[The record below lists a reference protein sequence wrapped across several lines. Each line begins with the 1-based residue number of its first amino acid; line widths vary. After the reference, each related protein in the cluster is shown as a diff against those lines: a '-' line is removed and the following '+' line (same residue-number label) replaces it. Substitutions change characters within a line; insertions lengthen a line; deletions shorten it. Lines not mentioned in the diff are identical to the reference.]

1 MVDELELDFQKKTR
15 TLIDDL
21 KAICANYGLGNDG
34 NEFKIITQAFLYK
47 FLNDQFASA
56 VKKIQPHIAETDNWE
71 KPLASMERNDEN
83 DYEMLLLSL
92 PAGIAHLKPVH
103 FIRYLFNN
111 QNQENF
117 AKIFDDTLI
126 DIASSNTDVFSI
138 KTGGGAKVVLFDRIS
153 NFIADDSKKD
163 DFCRAIINKLVVF
176 SFEHIFSKG
185 FDFYATIFEYLIKDY
200 NSNSGGK
207 YAEYYTPHA
216 VARIM
221 AAVLVP
227 VEQRGKVNNVSCY
240 DPSAGS
246 GTLLMNVAHAI
257 GEARCSIY
265 TQDISQKSSNLLR
278 LNLILNNLVHSIP
291 NVIQGNTI
299 LHPYHK
305 EGDHL
310 KHFDYI
316 VSNPPFKL
324 DFSDY
329 RNDLD
334 TKANKD
340 RFFAGIPKIKAKDKD
355 KMEIYQLFLQHI
367 ITSLKPT
374 GKAAVVVPTGFITAQ
389 SGIDKKIREHLVNNK
404 MLAGVVS
411 MPSNIFA
418 TTGTN
423 VSIIFIDATNKDK
436 VILIDASNLGKKVK
450 DGKNQKT
457 VLTPAEEQ
465 QITEAFNQK
474 QAHEDFSVVVSYEEI
489 INKNYSL
496 SAGQYFDVKIEYVDI
511 TPEEFTAKMQG
522 YTQNLDDLFK
532 QSHELEEEIKKQ
544 LVGLK
549 YE

>member
-1 MVDELELDFQKKTR
+1 MVVELSFPEQTR

-56 VKKIQPHIAETDNWE
+56 VKKTQPHIAKADKWE
-71 KPLASMERNDEN
+71 EVLTSMEGEQ
-83 DYEMLLLSL
+83 YEMLLLRL

-103 FIRYLFNN
+103 FIGYLFNN
-111 QNQENF
+111 QNKKDF
-117 AKIFDDTLI
+117 AKTFDDTLI

-138 KTGGGAKVVLFDRIS
+138 KTEGGAKVVLFDRVS
-153 NFIADDSKKD
+153 NFIADESKKD
-163 DFCRAIINKLVVF
+163 DFCRAIINKLVAF

-257 GEARCSIY
+257 GENKCSIY

-329 RNDLD
+329 HNDLD

-340 RFFAGIPKIKAKDKD
+340 RFFAGIPKIKAKNKD

-374 GKAAVVVPTGFITAQ
+374 GKAAIVVPTGFITAQ

-423 VSIIFIDATNKDK
+423 VSIVFIDASNKDK
-436 VILIDASNLGKKVK
+436 VVLIDASNLGKKVK

-511 TPEEFTAKMQG
+511 TPEEFAAKMQG
-522 YTQNLDDLFK
+522 YAQNLDELFK
-532 QSHELEEEIKKQ
+532 KSHTLEEEIKKQ

>member
-1 MVDELELDFQKKTR
+1 MVVELSFQEQTR

-56 VKKIQPHIAETDNWE
+56 VKKTQPHIAKADKWE
-71 KPLASMERNDEN
+71 EVLTSMECEQ
-83 DYEMLLLSL
+83 YEMLLLSL

-103 FIRYLFNN
+103 FIGYLFNS

-117 AKIFDDTLI
+117 AQTFDDTLI

-138 KTGGGAKVVLFDRIS
+138 KTEGGAKVVLFDRVS
-153 NFIADDSKKD
+153 NFIADESKKD
-163 DFCRAIINKLVVF
+163 DFCRAIINKLVGF

-305 EGDHL
+305 EGNQL

-329 RNDLD
+329 RDDLD
-334 TKANKD
+334 NKANKD

-389 SGIDKKIREHLVNNK
+389 SGIDKKIREYLVNNK
-404 MLAGVVS
+404 ILAGVVS

-436 VILIDASNLGKKVK
+436 VVLIDASNLGKKVK

-474 QAHEDFSVVVSYEEI
+474 QAHEDFSVVVSYEDI

-511 TPEEFTAKMQG
+511 TPEEFAAKMQS
-522 YTQNLDDLFK
+522 YTQNLEKLFK
-532 QSHELEEEIKKQ
+532 ESHTLEEEIKKQ
-544 LVGLK
+544 LAGLK

>member
-1 MVDELELDFQKKTR
+1 MVVELSFQEQTR

-47 FLNDQFASA
+47 FLNDQFALA
-56 VKKIQPHIAETDNWE
+56 VKKTQPHIAKADKWE
-71 KPLASMERNDEN
+71 EVLTSMECEQ
-83 DYEMLLLSL
+83 YEMLLLSL
-92 PAGIAHLKPVH
+92 PAGVAHLKPVH
-103 FIRYLFNN
+103 FIGYLFNS
-111 QNQENF
+111 QNQKDF
-117 AKIFDDTLI
+117 AQTFDDTLI

-138 KTGGGAKVVLFDRIS
+138 KTEGGAKVVLFDRVS
-153 NFIADDSKKD
+153 NFIADESKKD
-163 DFCRAIINKLVVF
+163 DFCRAIINKLVGF
-176 SFEHIFSKG
+176 SFEHVFSKG

-305 EGDHL
+305 EGNQL

-329 RNDLD
+329 RDDLD

-367 ITSLKPT
+367 ITSLKST

-389 SGIDKKIREHLVNNK
+389 SGIDKKIREHLVTNK

-436 VILIDASNLGKKVK
+436 VVLIDAYNLGKKVK

-465 QITEAFNQK
+465 QIIEAFNQK
-474 QAHEDFSVVVSYEEI
+474 QAHEDFSVVVSYEDI

-511 TPEEFTAKMQG
+511 TPEEFSAKMQG

-532 QSHELEEEIKKQ
+532 QSHELEQEIKKQ
-544 LVGLK
+544 LAGLK

>member
-1 MVDELELDFQKKTR
+1 MVVELAFQEQTR

-56 VKKIQPHIAETDNWE
+56 VKKTQPHIAKADKWE
-71 KPLASMERNDEN
+71 EALASMKYD

-92 PAGIAHLKPVH
+92 PAGVAHLKPVH

-111 QNQENF
+111 QNQEDF
-117 AKIFDDTLI
+117 AKTFDDTLI

-138 KTGGGAKVVLFDRIS
+138 KTEGGAKVVLFDRIS

-163 DFCRAIINKLVVF
+163 DFCRAIINKLVAF

-227 VEQRGKVNNVSCY
+227 VEHRGKVNNVSCY

-278 LNLILNNLVHSIP
+278 LNLILNGLVHSIP

-305 EGDHL
+305 EGNQL
-310 KHFDYI
+310 KQFDYI

-334 TKANKD
+334 TKTNEE

-423 VSIIFIDATNKDK
+423 VSIVFIDATNKDQ
-436 VILIDASNLGKKVK
+436 VVLIDASNLGEKVK

-457 VLTPAEEQ
+457 VLTPTEEQ
-465 QITEAFNQK
+465 HIIDTFNQK
-474 QAHEDFSVVVSYEEI
+474 QAHEDFSVVVSYEDI

-511 TPEEFTAKMQG
+511 TPEEFASKMQG
-522 YTQNLDDLFK
+522 YTQNLEELFK
-532 QSHELEEEIKKQ
+532 ESHSLEEEIKKQ
-544 LVGLK
+544 LAGLK

>member
-1 MVDELELDFQKKTR
+1 MVVELSFQEQTR

-47 FLNDQFASA
+47 FLNDQFALA
-56 VKKIQPHIAETDNWE
+56 VKKTQPHIAKADKWE
-71 KPLASMERNDEN
+71 EVLTSMECEQ
-83 DYEMLLLSL
+83 YEMLLLSL
-92 PAGIAHLKPVH
+92 PAGVAHLKPVH
-103 FIRYLFNN
+103 FIGYLFNS
-111 QNQENF
+111 QNQKDF
-117 AKIFDDTLI
+117 AQTFDDTLI

-138 KTGGGAKVVLFDRIS
+138 KTEGGAKVVLFDRVS
-153 NFIADDSKKD
+153 NFIADESKKD
-163 DFCRAIINKLVVF
+163 DFCRAIINKLVGF
-176 SFEHIFSKG
+176 SFEHVFSKG

-305 EGDHL
+305 EGNQL

-329 RNDLD
+329 RDDLD

-389 SGIDKKIREHLVNNK
+389 SGIDKKIREYLVNNK
-404 MLAGVVS
+404 ILAGVVS

-436 VILIDASNLGKKVK
+436 VVLIDASNLGKKVK

-465 QITEAFNQK
+465 QIIEAFNQK
-474 QAHEDFSVVVSYEEI
+474 QAHEDFSVVVSYEDI

-511 TPEEFTAKMQG
+511 TPEEFAAKMQG
-522 YTQNLDDLFK
+522 YTQNLEKLFK
-532 QSHELEEEIKKQ
+532 ESNTLEEEIKKQ
-544 LVGLK
+544 LAGLK

>member
-1 MVDELELDFQKKTR
+1 MVVERSFQEQTR

-56 VKKIQPHIAETDNWE
+56 VKKIQPHIAKADKWE
-71 KPLASMERNDEN
+71 EVLTAMDREQ
-83 DYEMLLLSL
+83 YEMLLLSL
-92 PAGIAHLKPVH
+92 PAGVAHLKPVH
-103 FIRYLFNN
+103 FIGYLFNN
-111 QNQENF
+111 QNQKDF
-117 AKIFDDTLI
+117 AITFDDTLI

-138 KTGGGAKVVLFDRIS
+138 KTEGGAKVVLFDRVS
-153 NFIADDSKKD
+153 NFIADESKKD
-163 DFCRAIINKLVVF
+163 DFCRAIINKLVAF
-176 SFEHIFSKG
+176 SFEHVFSKG

-246 GTLLMNVAHAI
+246 GTLLMNIAHAI

-278 LNLILNNLVHSIP
+278 LNLILNHLVHSIP

-374 GKAAVVVPTGFITAQ
+374 GKAAIVVPTGFITAQ

-436 VILIDASNLGKKVK
+436 VVLIDASSLGKKVK

-511 TPEEFTAKMQG
+511 TPEEFAAKMQG
-522 YTQNLDDLFK
+522 YTQNLEELFNE
-532 QSHELEEEIKKQ
+532 SHTLEEEIKKQ
-544 LVGLK
+544 LAGLK

>member
-1 MVDELELDFQKKTR
+1 MVVELSFQEQTR

-47 FLNDQFASA
+47 FLNDQFALA
-56 VKKIQPHIAETDNWE
+56 VKKTQPHIAKADKWE
-71 KPLASMERNDEN
+71 EVLTSMECEQ
-83 DYEMLLLSL
+83 YEMLLLSL
-92 PAGIAHLKPVH
+92 PAGVAHLKPVH
-103 FIRYLFNN
+103 FISYLFNS
-111 QNQENF
+111 QNQKDF
-117 AKIFDDTLI
+117 AKTFDDTLI

-138 KTGGGAKVVLFDRIS
+138 KTEGGAKVVLFDRVS
-153 NFIADDSKKD
+153 NFIADESKKD
-163 DFCRAIINKLVVF
+163 DFCRAIINKLVAF
-176 SFEHIFSKG
+176 SFEHVFSKG

-465 QITEAFNQK
+465 QIIEAFNQK
-474 QAHEDFSVVVSYEEI
+474 QAHEDFSVVVSYEDI

-511 TPEEFTAKMQG
+511 TPEEFAAKMQS
-522 YTQNLDDLFK
+522 YTQNLEKLFK
-532 QSHELEEEIKKQ
+532 ESHTLEEEIKKQ
-544 LVGLK
+544 LAGLK
-549 YE
+549 YNG

>member
-1 MVDELELDFQKKTR
+1 MVVERSFQEQTR

-56 VKKIQPHIAETDNWE
+56 IKKIQPHIAKADKWE
-71 KPLASMERNDEN
+71 EVLTAMDREQ
-83 DYEMLLLSL
+83 YEMLLLSL
-92 PAGIAHLKPVH
+92 PAGVAHLKPVH
-103 FIRYLFNN
+103 FIGYLFNN
-111 QNQENF
+111 QNQKDF
-117 AKIFDDTLI
+117 AITFDDTLI

-138 KTGGGAKVVLFDRIS
+138 KTEGGAKVVLFDRVS
-153 NFIADDSKKD
+153 NFIADESKKD
-163 DFCRAIINKLVVF
+163 DFCRAIINKLVAF
-176 SFEHIFSKG
+176 SFEHVFSKG

-278 LNLILNNLVHSIP
+278 LNLILNHLVHSIP

-436 VILIDASNLGKKVK
+436 VVLIDASSLGKKVK

-474 QAHEDFSVVVSYEEI
+474 QAHEDFSVVVSYEDI

-511 TPEEFTAKMQG
+511 TPEEFTAKMQS
-522 YTQNLDDLFK
+522 YTQNLEKLFK
-532 QSHELEEEIKKQ
+532 ESHTLEEEIKKQ
-544 LVGLK
+544 LAGLK
-549 YE
+549 YNG

>member
-1 MVDELELDFQKKTR
+1 MVVELSFQEQTR

-47 FLNDQFASA
+47 FLNDQFALA
-56 VKKIQPHIAETDNWE
+56 VKKTQPHIAKADKWE
-71 KPLASMERNDEN
+71 EVLTSMECEQ
-83 DYEMLLLSL
+83 YEMLLLSL
-92 PAGIAHLKPVH
+92 PAGVAHLKPVH
-103 FIRYLFNN
+103 FIGYLFNS
-111 QNQENF
+111 QNQKDF
-117 AKIFDDTLI
+117 AQTFDDTLI

-138 KTGGGAKVVLFDRIS
+138 KTEGGAKVVLFDRVS
-153 NFIADDSKKD
+153 NFIADESKKD
-163 DFCRAIINKLVVF
+163 DFCRAIINKLVGF
-176 SFEHIFSKG
+176 SFEHVFSKG

-305 EGDHL
+305 EGNQL

-329 RNDLD
+329 RDDLD

-389 SGIDKKIREHLVNNK
+389 SGIDKKIREYLVNNK
-404 MLAGVVS
+404 ILAGVVS

-436 VILIDASNLGKKVK
+436 VVLIDASNLGKKVK

-457 VLTPAEEQ
+457 ILTPAEEQ
-465 QITEAFNQK
+465 QIIEAFNQK
-474 QAHEDFSVVVSYEEI
+474 QAHEDFSVVVSYEDI

-511 TPEEFTAKMQG
+511 TPEEFAAKIQG
-522 YTQNLDDLFK
+522 YTQNLEELFK
-532 QSHELEEEIKKQ
+532 ESHTLEEEIKKQ
-544 LVGLK
+544 LAGLK

>member
-1 MVDELELDFQKKTR
+1 MVVERSFQEQTR

-56 VKKIQPHIAETDNWE
+56 VKKTDPHIAKADKWE
-71 KPLASMERNDEN
+71 EVLTAMDREQ
-83 DYEMLLLSL
+83 YEMLLLSL
-92 PAGIAHLKPVH
+92 PAGVAHLKPVH
-103 FIRYLFNN
+103 FIGYLFNN
-111 QNQENF
+111 QNQKDF
-117 AKIFDDTLI
+117 AKTFDDTLI

-138 KTGGGAKVVLFDRIS
+138 KTEGEAKVVLFDRVS
-153 NFIADDSKKD
+153 NFIADESKKD
-163 DFCRAIINKLVVF
+163 DFCRAIINKLVAF
-176 SFEHIFSKG
+176 SFEHVFSKG

-246 GTLLMNVAHAI
+246 GTLLMNIAHAI

-278 LNLILNNLVHSIP
+278 LNLILNHLVHSIP

-436 VILIDASNLGKKVK
+436 VVLIDASSLGKKVK

-474 QAHEDFSVVVSYEEI
+474 QAHEDFSVMVSYEEI

-511 TPEEFTAKMQG
+511 TPEEFAAKMQG
-522 YTQNLDDLFK
+522 YTQNLEELFK
-532 QSHELEEEIKKQ
+532 ESHTLEEEIKKQ
-544 LVGLK
+544 LAGLK
-549 YE
+549 YNG

>member
-1 MVDELELDFQKKTR
+1 MVVELSFQEQTR

-47 FLNDQFASA
+47 FLNDQFALA
-56 VKKIQPHIAETDNWE
+56 VKKTQPHIAKADKWE
-71 KPLASMERNDEN
+71 EVLTSMECEQ
-83 DYEMLLLSL
+83 YEMLLLSL
-92 PAGIAHLKPVH
+92 PAGVAHLKPVH
-103 FIRYLFNN
+103 FIGYLFNS
-111 QNQENF
+111 QNQKDF
-117 AKIFDDTLI
+117 AQTFDDTLI

-138 KTGGGAKVVLFDRIS
+138 KTEGGAKVVLFDRVS
-153 NFIADDSKKD
+153 NFIADESKKD
-163 DFCRAIINKLVVF
+163 DFCRAIINKLVGF

-278 LNLILNNLVHSIP
+278 LNLILNNLVHSIA

-305 EGDHL
+305 EGNQL

-329 RNDLD
+329 RDDLD

-389 SGIDKKIREHLVNNK
+389 SGIDKKIREYLVNNK
-404 MLAGVVS
+404 ILAGVVS

-436 VILIDASNLGKKVK
+436 VVLIDASNLGKKVK

-474 QAHEDFSVVVSYEEI
+474 QAHEDFSVMVSYEEI

-511 TPEEFTAKMQG
+511 TPEEFAAKMQG

-544 LVGLK
+544 LAGLK